1 MSHPVRSTGIEPVR
15 APLRSTCASRLTKTR
30 GRRSIELYCGSSR
43 EGILLLRTPLS
54 WLFPSV
60 ARMGWLTAHT
70 PNPPVGQAWCAAYLF
85 RGNGAVFTPGFG
97 RLCSR
102 LRAAGVWAE
111 DLRCVGDQWA
121 CRHLIRQRAEGRLC
135 GPVVL
140 IGHSRGG
147 RRALSA
153 ASWLEHVG
161 VSVDLLVCVDVAFP
175 PLVPANVRRAIHVYR
190 SRWRV
195 YRPGLLRA
203 ISGAATLVENIDL
216 DQPKAPIPGQGLHH
230 LNITASP
237 ALQEWIANQVE
248 MLARTGDSVAT
259 ASGRVSR
266 LVS

>member
-1 MSHPVRSTGIEPVR
+1 
-15 APLRSTCASRLTKTR
+15 
-30 GRRSIELYCGSSR
+30 
-43 EGILLLRTPLS
+43 LLLTPLS
-54 WLFPSV
+54 WLLPSV

-70 PNPPVGQAWCAAYLF
+70 ANPPVGQAWCVAYLF

-102 LRAAGVWAE
+102 LRAAGVCAE
-111 DLRCVGDQWA
+111 DQRCVGDQWA
-121 CRHLIRQRAEGRLC
+121 CRHLVRQRAQGRLR

-147 RRALSA
+147 RRALTA

-175 PLVPANVRRAIHVYR
+175 PLVPASVRRAIHIYR
-190 SRWRV
+190 SRWRI
-195 YRPGLLRA
+195 YRPGPLRENPESA
-203 ISGAATLVENIDL
+203 ILVENIDL

-248 MLARTGDSVAT
+248 MLACASDSVAT